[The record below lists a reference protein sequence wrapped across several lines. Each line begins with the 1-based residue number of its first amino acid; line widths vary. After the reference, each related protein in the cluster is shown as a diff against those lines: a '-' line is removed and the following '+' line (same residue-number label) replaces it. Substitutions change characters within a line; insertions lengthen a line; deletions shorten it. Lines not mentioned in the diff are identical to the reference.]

1 MSNDPKGFDADFFIP
16 AGERDPVRAARDPA
30 RPLPKRFYKAASVAE
45 AEGGFAVLLDGRPVN
60 TPARRRV
67 IVPWRA
73 LAEALAREWAAQGE
87 AIDPATMPLTKIVN
101 SALDGVADHM
111 AEVEAEVVRY
121 AGSDLI
127 CYRAGEPESLVA
139 AQSAAWD
146 PILAFARDRLGARL
160 ALAEGVMFAAQPEA
174 ALAALAAA
182 VRAYVGEGPGAALR
196 LVALQVMTTLTGSL
210 SLALAKA
217 LNEIDLATAW
227 RAAHIDE
234 DFQMRAWGEDAE
246 ALARRESRLREMTAA
261 AFIADCAAVAASAA
275 GAPDNWP
282 QRP

>member
-1 MSNDPKGFDADFFIP
+1 MSNDPKGFDADFFVP
-16 AGERDPVRAARDPA
+16 AGERDPVKAARDPA
-30 RPLPKRFYKAASVAE
+30 RPLPKRFYKEASVAE
-45 AEGGFAVLLDGRPVN
+45 AEGGFAVRLDGRPVN

-73 LAEALAREWAAQGE
+73 LAEALAAEWAAQGE
-87 AIDPATMPLTKIVN
+87 TINPATMPLTKIVN

-121 AGSDLI
+121 AGSDMI
-127 CYRAGEPESLVA
+127 CYRAGQPESLVA

-182 VRAYVGEGPGAALR
+182 VSAYVGEGPGAALR
-196 LVALQVMTTLTGSL
+196 LAALQVMTTLTGSL
-210 SLALAKA
+210 SIALAKA

-261 AFIADCAAVAASAA
+261 AFIADCATVATSGG
-275 GAPDNWP
+275 GAPHN
-282 QRP
+282 